1 MYTLSDRFNA
11 GFLEGLKFLQSIVL
25 KKNNIYWSIG
35 RLKKIYLNSTV
46 QCSPQWGSNSRPL
59 VYKTS
64 ALTTELWR
72 LRPNADYTIY
82 INKITYNHIA
92 DTSVFRFLHCKQILF
107 VKIITQYIWRT
118 FTCMPTVHVHR
129 FSRSLHSNRTFG
141 RLICR

>member
-1 MYTLSDRFNA
+1 MKMRSLTSEDYTWILKGGCVLIGQLSMRSPKDR
-11 GFLEGLKFLQSIVL
+11 VL
-25 KKNNIYWSIG
+25 WLVSPFKICCNLG
-35 RLKKIYLNSTV
+35 RTWWADWWIFIAKIA
-46 QCSPQWGSNSRPL
+46 WKG
-59 VYKTS
+59 
-64 ALTTELWR
+64 ALWR
-72 LRPNADYTIY
+72 LRPDADYTIY